1 MIKRLLLA
9 AIMMISATGV
19 ANLAVANVPF
29 PGCYPC
35 PPQPERLAIAE
46 LTLPADAR

>member
-1 MIKRLLLA
+1 MMKRLLLA
-9 AIMMISATGV
+9 AIMMISTTGM

-35 PPQPERLAIAE
+35 PPQPERVAIATPG
-46 LTLPADAR
+46 LSADAR